1 MSREF
6 YSAVLPST
14 GIYCISHS
22 GEKGWRDK
30 YFDTLD
36 QALQFIEQKKV
47 YRNDLYFGL
56 ASYKVYSREKQNVN
70 KLKSFFVDLDVGEG
84 KEYATQ
90 EEAIKDLDRFIT
102 EVEMPP
108 AYRINSGNG
117 VHAYWPLQEEVTFE
131 EWEPYAKKF
140 KQLCN
145 QKGLMIDNKVT
156 ADGSRVLR
164 CPDTFNFKYG
174 NKKPVGAFEG
184 DVLYEWP
191 FQAFK
196 DFLGEVE
203 DTSLSHIL
211 QMASQRGMTDEEI
224 ARANNYKYNFA
235 DIKQKSLEGTGCN
248 QIKYIYDNAKHLL
261 EPIWYAG
268 LTIAVNCEDKAEAI
282 HDMSK
287 DYVNYSPEETERK
300 ASQIPM
306 HNKNPAMKAFYS
318 CEAFNDENPGG
329 CEGCEHRGKIGSPLK
344 LGRIFIPIALKQ
356 ERLEQK
362 EPEVITRG
370 EYEGE
375 ETYEEEYTEK
385 VEGILINQMD
395 PNKVPMK
402 YQVPDE
408 LNNYVLDDTG
418 VLYKIR
424 PPIVDKKGKE
434 TPQHPLVLLNHPLLA
449 TRRINSRDQGA
460 MLELMVSHQRGEE
473 ETFTIPMSAVYS
485 MERFKEIMAEKHIF
499 PDLSKIGDLMSYVI
513 DFANFLKKS
522 SDLVEMHMQM
532 GWTDEKEFDDRNF
545 VIGNRLIKRDGT
557 TEIVPVS
564 HAIKGLLD
572 KFSPTGNLETW
583 KKSVNI
589 LGEESMEMHA
599 FTFLTGYGSV
609 LMNLT
614 SSVGAAISLTGE
626 RGAAKTSA
634 MFAAT
639 SIWGN
644 PHEKK
649 TSKDK
654 STDNALTTR
663 SQIHK
668 NIVMGV
674 DELSNML
681 PTKLSSL
688 IYGLSDG
695 DEKMRLKASSNE
707 EREVGK
713 PASLIFLFTS
723 NQALYEKLKAL
734 KADPDGELRRLIE
747 FVIRTPRL
755 LKERPD
761 LGPGIAEPL
770 KSHHGIAGE
779 IFIRQ
784 LYKYTETE
792 IKAGIAKWVNRLR
805 VDFGHSTAASYYENL
820 VGVTFYG
827 GEIAHE
833 AGLMDWHPEKIY
845 GEVLKYMIS
854 IKNNVAVENDFDYVG
869 FVNKY
874 LSDNYNSMLIIN
886 KDKTLHLEP
895 RSGQIKIKVENH
907 LNRVLLEKS
916 AFDTYVQEA
925 QKPMK
930 NIILSLKDAGIELT
944 KTKSRLFSHWQS
956 GVDKVLHNVYVLPL
970 DAYDKLLKDAENGA
984 EQAA

>member
-1 MSREF
+1 MSRRF
-6 YSAVLPST
+6 YNAVLPSE

-22 GEKGWRDK
+22 GDKGWRDK

-56 ASYKVYSREKQNVN
+56 ASYKVYSREKQNVK

-84 KEYATQ
+84 KEYASQ
-90 EEAIKDLDRFIT
+90 EEALQDLDRFIK
-102 EVEMPP
+102 EADMPP

-174 NKKPVGAFEG
+174 NKKPVEAFEG

-211 QMASQRGMTDEEI
+211 QMASQRGMSDEEI

-235 DIKQKSLEGTGCN
+235 DIKQKSMEGTGCN
-248 QIKYIYDNAKHLL
+248 QIKYIYENAKNLL

-268 LTIAVNCEDKAEAI
+268 LTVAVNCEDKAEAI

-318 CEAFNDENPGG
+318 CEAFNEENPGV

-362 EPEVITRG
+362 EPEVITKG

-385 VEGILINQMD
+385 VEGKLINQVD
-395 PNKVPMK
+395 PAKVPMK
-402 YQVPDE
+402 HQVPDD
-408 LNNYVLDDTG
+408 LGNYVLDDTG
-418 VLYKIR
+418 VLYKVR
-424 PPIVDKKGKE
+424 PPIVDKQGKE
-434 TPQHPLVLLNHPLLA
+434 TPQPPLVILNHPLLA
-449 TRRINSRDQGA
+449 TKRINSREQGA

-473 ETFTIPMSAVYS
+473 ETFLIPMSAVYS

-499 PDLSKIGDLMSYVI
+499 PELPRIGDLMSYVI

-522 SDLVEMHMQM
+522 SDLIELHMQM
-532 GWTDEKEFDDRNF
+532 GWTEEEKFDDRNF

-564 HAIKGLLD
+564 HAIKGLLT

-599 FTFLTGYGSV
+599 FTFLTGFGSV

-634 MFAAT
+634 MYAAT

-654 STDNALTTR
+654 STDNALNTR

-668 NIVMGV
+668 NIPMGV

-681 PTKLSSL
+681 PSKLSSL

-723 NQALYEKLKAL
+723 NQALYEKLKAI

-755 LKERPD
+755 LKDRPD
-761 LGPGIAEPL
+761 LGPSIAEPL

-784 LYKYTETE
+784 LYKYTEDE
-792 IKAGIAKWVNRLR
+792 IKEGIEKWINRLR
-805 VDFGHSTAASYYENL
+805 LDFGHSTAASYYENL

-827 GEIAHE
+827 GEIAYE

-886 KDKTLHLEP
+886 EDKTVHTEP

-907 LNRVLLEKS
+907 MNRVFLEKS
-916 AFDTYVQEA
+916 AFDEYVQQA

-930 NIILSLKDAGIELT
+930 NIMLSLKEAGIEMT
-944 KTKSRLFSHWQS
+944 KTKTRLFSLWQP
-956 GVDKVLHNVYVLPL
+956 GVDKALHNVYALPL
-970 DAYDKLLKDAENGA
+970 DAYDKLLKEGADGA
-984 EQAA
+984 EEAA